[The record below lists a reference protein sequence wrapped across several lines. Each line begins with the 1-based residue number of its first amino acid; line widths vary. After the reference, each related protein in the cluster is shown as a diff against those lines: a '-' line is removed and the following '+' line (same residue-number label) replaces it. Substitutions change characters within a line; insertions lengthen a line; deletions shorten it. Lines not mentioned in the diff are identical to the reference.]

1 MNLRFIDELSKYIK
15 DNKLFDDE
23 LKNIYISNSFIPIGI
38 KQALA
43 KINREKNGYYSTLD
57 KALEIFFD
65 NNNEL
70 CLRFTCDNGKSNII
84 LKNGNSLPAV
94 DYVYTIYPIED
105 ILYNASYIELQKELF
120 DTAVESLS
128 VLEKDKSETEIRQ
141 RAAIEVDRIMKD
153 FTHDEVIENAQVED
167 ELDRIIPSIKKYILY
182 CYNYTKDNY
191 NQVEDIDGVVY
202 PKSMAFDR
210 GIDFVQR
217 KSNIIVNE
225 DSAGVFYLGPKER
238 VNEIINYDSR
248 EELLFSMHPIMVD
261 YGNNEAIDQV
271 EYKCLLYKTGDNEY
285 KFLFEPFSGKKAT
298 KIISFKYSDEMNYGN
313 FCRLAELYLE
323 MSEQEVTE
331 SSYGIRIY
339 HTKEEVYNNVIKY
352 AILKEETQISQ
363 RIKDKIDNLSYDE
376 PVLGEKTI
384 K

>member
-1 MNLRFIDELSKYIK
+1 MNLRFIDELSNYIK

-23 LKNIYISNSFIPIGI
+23 LKHVYISNKFLPYGI
-38 KQALA
+38 KKAI
-43 KINREKNGYYSTLD
+43 INRVKETMSYMSTLD
-57 KALEIFFD
+57 NNFEIMLD

-70 CLRFTCDNGKSNII
+70 CLRFTLNSGRTNII
-84 LKNGNSLPAV
+84 LKNGINLPKLNFS
-94 DYVYTIYPIED
+94 YTIYPIEEVMRD
-105 ILYNASYIELQKELF
+105 ASYIELRVELY
-120 DTAVESLS
+120 DTAIESLS
-128 VLEKDKSETEIRQ
+128 GLEKDKTENERIQ
-141 RAAIEVDRIMKD
+141 KASTEVDRIMKD
-153 FTHDEVIENAQVED
+153 FTADDIIENAQIED
-167 ELDRIIPSIKKYILY
+167 ELERVLPSIKEYIVY

-331 SSYGIRIY
+331 SIYGIRIY

-363 RIKDKIDNLSYDE
+363 RIKDKI
-376 PVLGEKTI
+376 VAII
-384 K
+384 KVN